1 MPRWEIILGAI
12 AIGAALWRQ
21 IHMVVGWLKGR
32 LIVVRKTD
40 VMLGYVM
47 LSFMNATMQRS
58 PSASASYGSVRTFV
72 RPLERIYRVV
82 FQALEGSVQLFWR
95 GRWPIW
101 YSADSVKSEENN
113 SARRDYSM
121 SFSFV
126 RGTIDWEKLLLA
138 AAAWEDELLSGS
150 DRGTSR
156 YCVKYHYGTSF
167 VGFDAER
174 RGELEKNTAEPTSTS
189 WPDPVRAQRI
199 LQWSNDDVNSSTV
212 ISTIDQLSLRPELTM
227 LLDELKFWHESQKWY
242 AEHGMPWRRGCAFHG
257 GPGTGKTSLTR
268 ALAEHLDLP
277 IHVFDLASMSNQD
290 LRTAWRRMLN
300 STPCIAL
307 FEDLDA
313 VFVERENVAAK
324 NMGMMGGGGL
334 TFDCLINCLDG
345 IERADG
351 VLLIVTTN
359 RLELLD
365 DAIIKRPGRV
375 DHVVEFQP
383 LDQEG
388 RRKMA
393 LRILED
399 TETADQMSR
408 LHTEDTAAQF
418 QERCFQVALSRRFDP
433 GVTARLRV
441 QKD

>member
-1 MPRWEIILGAI
+1 
-12 AIGAALWRQ
+12 
-21 IHMVVGWLKGR
+21 
-32 LIVVRKTD
+32 
-40 VMLGYVM
+40 
-47 LSFMNATMQRS
+47 
-58 PSASASYGSVRTFV
+58 
-72 RPLERIYRVV
+72 
-82 FQALEGSVQLFWR
+82 
-95 GRWPIW
+95 
-101 YSADSVKSEENN
+101 
-113 SARRDYSM
+113 
-121 SFSFV
+121 
-126 RGTIDWEKLLLA
+126 
-138 AAAWEDELLSGS
+138 
-150 DRGTSR
+150 
-156 YCVKYHYGTSF
+156 
-167 VGFDAER
+167 
-174 RGELEKNTAEPTSTS
+174 
-189 WPDPVRAQRI
+189 
-199 LQWSNDDVNSSTV
+199 
-212 ISTIDQLSLRPELTM
+212 
-227 LLDELKFWHESQKWY
+227 
-242 AEHGMPWRRGCAFHG
+242 
-257 GPGTGKTSLTR
+257 
-268 ALAEHLDLP
+268 
-277 IHVFDLASMSNQD
+277 MSNQD